1 MLSNRSKGILAIIVS
16 AFGFALMG
24 FFVRLA
30 DDFGGPVSS
39 FQKSL
44 FRNLVALVVAAVA
57 YARARPHSPPRSSL
71 PPPRPS
77 LLAAWLLLARSG
89 LGTIGIFANFYALG
103 RVPIAEAQTLNK
115 TAPFFTVLFAW
126 IFLSER
132 IGLRQILTLSLAF
145 VGALFVAKPGF
156 AGAAAFP
163 LAIGLMSG
171 VCAGGAYACVRGL
184 RRLEVSPA
192 LIILFFSGFSSL
204 AALPFII
211 GHYDP
216 MTLAQIVILSGAGLG
231 AAVGQFGVTLAYG
244 FAAPNEIAVFDYTS
258 VLFSAALGFVFFA
271 QLPDVWSI
279 VGFVA
284 ILFAASRLSLSTSK
298 PSRIGRCPLA
308 AEGDSQAP

>member
-57 YARARPHSPPRSSL
+57 YARARPHSPPR
-71 PPPRPS
+71 PS
-77 LLAAWLLLARSG
+77 LLAAWLLLSRSV

-126 IFLSER
+126 LFLSER

-156 AGAAAFP
+156 AGAVAFP